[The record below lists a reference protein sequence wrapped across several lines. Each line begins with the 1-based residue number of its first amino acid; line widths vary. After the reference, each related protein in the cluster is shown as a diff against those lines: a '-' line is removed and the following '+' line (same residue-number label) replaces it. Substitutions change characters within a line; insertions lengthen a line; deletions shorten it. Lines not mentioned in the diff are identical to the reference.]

1 MGVIALVQLAFQLLS
16 YLIIGGV
23 ILSMVRIA
31 IRGAGWLYSPAV
43 SWIIEMTDRILRPF
57 RKLIERLFPAAR
69 TLPIDFS
76 PLVALLTLNL
86 LNQLIINLLWSIGI
100 R

>member
-1 MGVIALVQLAFQLLS
+1 MGVIALIDLACQLLS
-16 YLIIGGV
+16 YFIIAGV
-23 ILSMVRIA
+23 ILSMVRVA
-31 IRGAGWLYSPAV
+31 VRGGGWLYSPAV

-57 RKLIERLFPAAR
+57 RKLIERLIPAAR
-69 TLPIDFS
+69 TVPIDFS

-86 LNQLIINLLWSIGI
+86 LEPLILRLLWAIGI

>member
-1 MGVIALVQLAFQLLS
+1 MGLIALVHLAFQLLS
-16 YLIIGGV
+16 YLIIAGV

-31 IRGAGWLYSPAV
+31 VRGAGWLYSPAV
-43 SWIIEMTDRILRPF
+43 SWIIEITDRILRPF
-57 RKLIERLFPAAR
+57 RKLIERLIPAAR

-86 LNQLIINLLWSIGI
+86 LDQLIINLLWNIGI